1 MWIISCCCLV
11 AFSFA
16 VNVFTVQRRCFLAS
30 TSNHYHLLPNLQVWL
45 AFLYF
50 LANQG
55 KPTPVHNW
63 FLWRFRTRWTHSAA
77 SDVFS
82 PLWQVGIENK
92 LWNSP
97 GWFLPPEG
105 FVGCYKDARYTFQSL
120 KIVFHPEPKTTISI
134 VSSRD
139 WVGANHR
146 MITVIHYKQSL
157 RTFQEDSWISM
168 FLFSCYSPEKKCV
181 RGVLCW
187 RREHKEK
194 DACRCSNSPV
204 SPPSPGC
211 AVDSR
216 EPAHEHGH

>member
-1 MWIISCCCLV
+1 MAGRVKERTASSGKESFLSFYALYQASVQFFLHMISSKKKKCMMWIISCCCLV

-16 VNVFTVQRRCFLAS
+16 VNVFTVQRRCLLAS

-105 FVGCYKDARYTFQSL
+105 FVGCYKDARYTFN
-120 KIVFHPEPKTTISI
+120 P
-134 VSSRD
+134 
-139 WVGANHR
+139 
-146 MITVIHYKQSL
+146 
-157 RTFQEDSWISM
+157 
-168 FLFSCYSPEKKCV
+168 
-181 RGVLCW
+181 
-187 RREHKEK
+187 
-194 DACRCSNSPV
+194 
-204 SPPSPGC
+204 
-211 AVDSR
+211 
-216 EPAHEHGH
+216 